1 MWINGIQIA
10 IVIGV
15 DGKHPVSVLPPVPP
29 NVRIADDDV
38 YRITDDDEYR
48 IID

>member
-1 MWINGIQIA
+1 MINGIQITIQVA
-10 IVIGV
+10 V
-15 DGKHPVSVLPPVPP
+15 DGRHIVSTTPPVPI
-29 NVRIADDDV
+29 NVRITDDDV

>member
-1 MWINGIQIA
+1 MIGISIA
-10 IVIGV
+10 IEVAV
-15 DGKHPVSVLPPVPP
+15 DGKIQGSSLPPVPID
-29 NVRIADDDV
+29 VRISDDGE

>member
-1 MWINGIQIA
+1 MITNGIQIA
-10 IVIGV
+10 ITVAV
-15 DGKHPVSVLPPVPP
+15 DGRHPVSSAPL
-29 NVRIADDDV
+29 NVRIADDDE